1 MHTGVLF
8 EIGPDGYGYILD
20 RTEPGRSYAFHA
32 GMLQQLPAGIGAST
46 LTKLEGSRVT
56 FTVAR
61 RRAATV
67 SLAAAATEQQC
78 AAGAK

>member
-1 MHTGVLF
+1 
-8 EIGPDGYGYILD
+8 
-20 RTEPGRSYAFHA
+20 
-32 GMLQQLPAGIGAST
+32 MLQELPAGIVAST

-56 FTVAR
+56 FTVAK

-67 SLAAAATEQQC
+67 SLAAAATEQQY

>member
-1 MHTGVLF
+1 
-8 EIGPDGYGYILD
+8 
-20 RTEPGRSYAFHA
+20 
-32 GMLQQLPAGIGAST
+32 MLQELPAGIGAST

-56 FTVAR
+56 FTVAK

-67 SLAAAATEQQC
+67 SLAAAAIEQQY